1 MCNEEIYYYNTML
14 IIQTCLL
21 ARELGISC
29 TINPDHMINAT
40 VPDKLAIAS
49 FVYQLYSFFNDN
61 IPSAVTPVS
70 SIPMLPGN
78 GMADFD
84 KITMAKLNSESNL
97 TNNPSDQPR
106 ASSDRLQRYSR
117 HRLEDDNVD
126 KQQSINNND
135 DTTATN
141 GVATE
146 LFPTVRAPSSNG
158 VDENISE
165 EPLPNTDST
174 DEMFPRV
181 GSSSAVKEEDAPTDE
196 IAADN
201 IPDVVVNSPTDN
213 KSMLS
218 RIRAK
223 SPEEK
228 VAIEKKITAEEM
240 TEDVVIVRRERS
252 SQPSV
257 PEVPP
262 DNGTSE
268 DHGVINLDETVSEM
282 TVSYIYNICV

>member
-1 MCNEEIYYYNTML
+1 MYNKEAYYNTIL

-29 TINPDHMINAT
+29 TIDPDHMINAT

-49 FVYQLYSFFNDN
+49 FVYQLYSYFNDN

-97 TNNPSDQPR
+97 ANNPGDQPK
-106 ASSDRLQRYSR
+106 ASSDRLRKYSR
-117 HRLEDDNVD
+117 HRLEDDSVTVD
-126 KQQSINNND
+126 KQPSINED
-135 DTTATN
+135 DTPTAN

-146 LFPTVRAPSSNG
+146 LFPIVQAPSSNG

-165 EPLPNTDST
+165 EPLPNTDNI

-181 GSSSAVKEEDAPTDE
+181 GGSSAVKEEDAPTDE
-196 IAADN
+196 VAADN

-223 SPEEK
+223 SPEQK
-228 VAIEKKITAEEM
+228 VAVEKKITAEEM
-240 TEDVVIVRRERS
+240 TEDVVIVHRERS
-252 SQPSV
+252 SQPAV

-268 DHGVINLDETVSEM
+268 VINLDETVSEI
-282 TVSYIYNICV
+282 TVSSMISV

>member
-1 MCNEEIYYYNTML
+1 
-14 IIQTCLL
+14 
-21 ARELGISC
+21 
-29 TINPDHMINAT
+29 MINAT

-49 FVYQLYSFFNDN
+49 FVYQLYSYFNDN

-70 SIPMLPGN
+70 NIPMLPGN
-78 GMADFD
+78 GMEDFD

-97 TNNPSDQPR
+97 ANNPSDQPK
-106 ASSDRLQRYSR
+106 ASSDRLKKYSR
-117 HRLEDDNVD
+117 HRLEDDSVTVD
-126 KQQSINNND
+126 KQQSVNND
-135 DTTATN
+135 AATTN

-146 LFPTVRAPSSNG
+146 LFPTIQALSSNG

-165 EPLPNTDST
+165 EPLPNTDDT

-181 GSSSAVKEEDAPTDE
+181 GGSSAVKEEDAPTDE

-201 IPDVVVNSPTDN
+201 MPDVVVNSPTSPTD

-223 SPEEK
+223 SPEQK

-240 TEDVVIVRRERS
+240 TEDVVIVRREMN

-268 DHGVINLDETVSEM
+268 DHGVINLDVTVSEM
-282 TVSYIYNICV
+282 TVSSIHVYMKCVSN

>member
-1 MCNEEIYYYNTML
+1 MQY
-14 IIQTCLL
+14 IQACLL

-61 IPSAVTPVS
+61 IPSAVTPGS
-70 SIPMLPGN
+70 NIPTLPGN

-84 KITMAKLNSESNL
+84 KITMAKLNSESTL
-97 TNNPSDQPR
+97 VGDQPKP
-106 ASSDRLQRYSR
+106 SSDRLKKYSR
-117 HRLEDDNVD
+117 HRLEDDNE
-126 KQQSINNND
+126 QSVNND
-135 DTTATN
+135 TTTSN

-146 LFPTVRAPSSNG
+146 LFPIVQAPSSNG
-158 VDENISE
+158 VDENSSE
-165 EPLPNTDST
+165 EPLPNTDNI

-181 GSSSAVKEEDAPTDE
+181 GSSSAVKEEDPPTNE
-196 IAADN
+196 VAANN
-201 IPDVVVNSPTDN
+201 IPDVVVNSPTD
-213 KSMLS
+213 KSVLS

-223 SPEEK
+223 SPEQK

-240 TEDVVIVRRERS
+240 TEDVVIVRRESR
-252 SQPSV
+252 SQPTV
-257 PEVPP
+257 PELPP

-268 DHGVINLDETVSEM
+268 DHDVINLDVTVSEI
-282 TVSYIYNICV
+282 TVSSVSNSFCCVL